1 MRGPYRP
8 IGVSLTRAFRQD
20 QNQNLIDIYTDILS
34 LTNQLQT
41 LIINATGNSNPE
53 VTAARIGE
61 DGTTYA
67 SLLARLNAEYLKL
80 DRRITV
86 SVSAPDS
93 PVAGDIWY
101 KEV

>member
-20 QNQNLIDIYTDILS
+20 QNQNLVDIYTDMLS
-34 LTNQLQT
+34 LANQLQA
-41 LIINATGNSNPE
+41 LIINASGNSNPE
-53 VTAARIGE
+53 VIAARIGE

-67 SLLARLNAEYLKL
+67 SLLTRLNAEYLKL
-80 DRRITV
+80 DRRIM
-86 SVSAPDS
+86 VSAAAPNT
-93 PVAGDIWY
+93 PNAGDYWY